1 MKYINIVEFKM
12 FNLQQ
17 ILSEFKLKN
26 TELLFNMI
34 EQMNISGMIQDPR
47 VIEAVRNIRIEDFIT
62 NEMIETFLPPDY
74 NLPITDKI
82 IKPILAKLFSIFY
95 SNRPLPFYNDKIYGR
110 STGAPHIIVIM
121 AQLLEINENDS
132 VLICGS
138 KSGYFESII
147 QDLDKNVR
155 VFIVEKVPQ
164 IFEITKGN
172 LERTDKTKDVKI
184 INTDPI
190 LSIDDLPVK
199 KFDKILFTGY
209 IHKLPKKI
217 FNILTIGGL
226 CVIPIGNLH
235 SQTLMRYF
243 KTGKDMYDE
252 EDCLKV
258 IFSPLITDYVEKN

>member
-1 MKYINIVEFKM
+1 M

-26 TELLFNMI
+26 TELLFKMI
-34 EQMNISGMIQDPR
+34 EQMNISGIIQDPR

-62 NEMIETFLPPDY
+62 MEMIETFIPPDY

-95 SNRPLPFYNDKIYGR
+95 SNRPLPFYNDRIYGR

-155 VFIVEKVPQ
+155 VFIIEKVPQ
-164 IFEITKGN
+164 IYEITKGN
-172 LERTDKTKDVKI
+172 LESIDTTEGIKI
-184 INTDPI
+184 INADPI
-190 LSIDDLPVK
+190 LSLNDLPVK
-199 KFDKILFTGY
+199 EFDKILFTGF
-209 IHKLPKKI
+209 IHKLPDNI
-217 FNILTIGGL
+217 FKILTIGGL
-226 CVIPIGNLH
+226 CVIPIGDFYQ
-235 SQTLMRYF
+235 QTLMRYF

-258 IFSPLITDYVEKN
+258 IFSPLITDYNGKN